1 VNLRDLLLA
10 LLLPLPPWLG
20 FWIFRLKGRVGL
32 SYGYF
37 LGGILAVLAMPWP
50 SFAGKSLPSAQL
62 GGALLGFSLFLQ
74 AHREGRTGIRRM
86 AVGLG
91 GATAFAWILG
101 ASTGVP
107 MGTLGLF
114 WATGILVG
122 LMWLGLS
129 DLGYR
134 LARGRYLEIRMP
146 MVGAITFLIATLLH
160 RVLPLGSPAFSW
172 SSSLLSGALLG
183 LVALQQLLWL
193 RGQGLWVEGRGDG
206 FRVALSALESDLP
219 APGPAL
225 AYRIEAQQPILL
237 LDERGLIFEAN
248 EAFARLVGLQ
258 RHQIRGFELEAL
270 LQGGERGVWDNLRQ
284 QLLRDAFG
292 AVAATLV
299 RKDGGFQEVALEAA
313 AFDRNMALVW
323 VVAEAPGTLA
333 IRTRGQ
339 SHVLLHGGLD
349 RTRAVNALGSLMPA
363 TERLLASATDPEV
376 AGWAEIART
385 ASLRLSAVL
394 GTAREMET
402 PPALDAVAG
411 IDALLPRL
419 QRMFPPEVR
428 IQAAVDPLALQIGAE
443 PLERILTQLLL
454 HARTGLKE
462 GSLRI
467 ALDAVDLGGRRWGL
481 LRVGA
486 EGVRNQ
492 APPSGF
498 LGLSWTQEVV
508 SQCRGLLE
516 LREQNGGGVQPRV
529 YLHVEDAGE
538 SADPVP
544 LAGRTVWIVDLDPL
558 VREALTGLVLRA
570 GGEARGFADLKAFL
584 KASRSMPLPDL
595 AVLERTGRLD
605 RFHTSLRRISKEV
618 LPTLV
623 LGNGDLIPVH
633 SLTTGVHLVGFLE
646 KPFFAAE
653 FVQSLLALC
662 DSAKR

>member
-1 VNLRDLLLA
+1 MNPRDLLLA

-50 SFAGKSLPSAQL
+50 SFAGKALPSAQL

-74 AHREGRTGIRRM
+74 AHREGRTGIRRV

-91 GATAFAWILG
+91 GATVFAWILG

-146 MVGAITFLIATLLH
+146 LVGAVTFLIATLLH

-206 FRVALSALESDLP
+206 FRVALSALESDQP
-219 APGPAL
+219 AAGPAL

-270 LQGGERGVWDNLRQ
+270 LQGGERGVWSNLRQ
-284 QLLRDAFG
+284 QLLRDACG

-339 SHVLLHGGLD
+339 SQVLLQGGVD

-363 TERLLASATDPEV
+363 TERLAAAADPEL

-385 ASLRLSAVL
+385 AALRLSAVL
-394 GTAREMET
+394 GTAREAE
-402 PPALDAVAG
+402 PIPALDGAAA
-411 IDALLPRL
+411 IETLLPRL
-419 QRMFPPEVR
+419 QRMLPPDVR
-428 IQAAVDPLALQIGAE
+428 VQARVDPLALRVGTE
-443 PLERILTQLLL
+443 SLERLITQLLL

-462 GSLRI
+462 GALRI
-467 ALDAVDLGGRRWGL
+467 TLDAVDLGGRRWGL
-481 LRVGA
+481 LRVA
-486 EGVRNQ
+486 TEGSRAQ
-492 APPSGF
+492 APPLGF
-498 LGLSWTQEVV
+498 LGLSWTQEIV
-508 SQCRGLLE
+508 SQCRGMLE
-516 LREQNGGGVQPRV
+516 LREQNGGGVQPRI
-529 YLHVEDAGE
+529 YLPVEAAGDATV
-538 SADPVP
+538 SAP
-544 LAGRTVWIVDLDPL
+544 LAGKVVWIVDLDPL
-558 VREALTGLVLRA
+558 VRESLAGLVHRA

-584 KASRSMPLPDL
+584 KASRSAPLPQL

-605 RFHTSLRRISKEV
+605 RFHASLRRISKEV

-646 KPFFAAE
+646 KPFFGAE

>member
-1 VNLRDLLLA
+1 MIHRDLLLA
-10 LLLPLPPWLG
+10 VLLPLPPWLG

-50 SFAGKSLPSAQL
+50 EFAGKALPSAEL

-91 GATAFAWILG
+91 GATLFAWALG
-101 ASTGVP
+101 AATGVP
-107 MGTLGLF
+107 MGSLGLF

-122 LMWLGLS
+122 FMWLGLS

-134 LARGRYLEIRMP
+134 MARGRYLELRMP
-146 MVGAITFLIATLLH
+146 LVGAATFLFATLLH

-219 APGPAL
+219 AAQPAL

-248 EAFARLVGLQ
+248 EAFARLVGLE

-270 LQGGERGVWDNLRQ
+270 LQGRERGVWGNLRQ
-284 QLLRDAFG
+284 QLLRDACG
-292 AVAATLV
+292 TVSATLV

-323 VVAEAPGTLA
+323 VVSEAPGTLA

-339 SHVLLHGGLD
+339 AQVLLHGGID
-349 RTRAVNALGSLMPA
+349 RGRAVNALGSLLPA
-363 TERLLASATDPEV
+363 TENLLACARDASQKN
-376 AGWAEIART
+376 WAELSRA
-385 ASLRLSAVL
+385 AALRLSAIL
-394 GTAREMET
+394 GAARESDPVASLASTET
-402 PPALDAVAG
+402 
-411 IDALLPRL
+411 IDQLLPRL
-419 QRMFPPEVR
+419 QRMFS
-428 IQAAVDPLALQIGAE
+428 ADLQVVSSAE
-443 PLERILTQLLL
+443 PMPLLVGREPFERILTQLLL
-454 HARTGLKE
+454 HARAGLRE
-462 GSLRI
+462 GILRI
-467 ALDAVDLGGRRWGL
+467 TLRAVPLGGRRWAL
-481 LRVGA
+481 LKVQADGA
-486 EGVRNQ
+486 R
-492 APPSGF
+492 ASSPPSGF
-498 LGLSWTQEVV
+498 LGLSWIQERV
-508 SQCRGLLE
+508 SQCRGMLE
-516 LREQNGGGVQPRV
+516 LRELATGGVQPRI
-529 YLHVEDAGE
+529 YLPVEDAGE
-538 SADPVP
+538 PSESEP
-544 LAGRTVWIVDLDPL
+544 LANKTVWIVDRDPL
-558 VREALTGLVLRA
+558 VRETLAGLVQRA
-570 GGEARGFADLKAFL
+570 GGEARAFNDLKTFL
-584 KASRSMPLPDL
+584 KASRTAPLPDL
-595 AVLERTGRLD
+595 AVLERTSRLD
-605 RFHTSLRRISKEV
+605 RFHARLRRISKEV

-623 LGNGDLIPVH
+623 LGNGDLVPIH
-633 SLTTGVHLVGFLE
+633 SLATGVRLVGFLE
-646 KPFFAAE
+646 KPFFSAD
-653 FVQSLLALC
+653 FIQSLLALC